1 MKKQP
6 WRNGKAN
13 YVIVREI
20 GTIIVGLKVENCRY
34 IWTTDLDQVTI
45 YNELKQA
52 DKDSQVSILEM
63 AGIKEDIESQLH
75 IVEVD
80 RAIELWKGCYRR
92 AIPSEEHTTVYY
104 DGKTVYFPIK
114 QNEKYKRL
122 LFGNDMMLIDL
133 IPWEK
138 DIEKIYHFYL
148 RVKQELRHKGVMIF
162 NIDRGK
168 MHQLMDH
175 CKRLWVICLD

>member
-1 MKKQP
+1 MKKHP
-6 WRNGKAN
+6 WYNGKVN

-20 GTIIVGLKVENCRY
+20 GSIIVGLKIEGCRY

-45 YNELKQA
+45 YDDLKYA
-52 DKDSQVSILEM
+52 DQDSRVSILEM
-63 AGIKEDIESQLH
+63 VHLREDIESQIY

-80 RAIELWKGCYRR
+80 RAIELWKERYHR
-92 AIPSEEHTTVYY
+92 AIESEEQTTVYY

-122 LFGNDMMLIDL
+122 LFGNDMLLIDL

-138 DIEKIYHFYL
+138 DIEKIHQFYL
-148 RVKQELRHKGVMIF
+148 RVKEELKNKGVMIF

-168 MHQLMDH
+168 MHQLMNH